1 MRKTQRINA
10 SSLILNLC
18 ILSSATTALSTLC
31 QGRLYHHVHLYIY
44 INLLIERKGE
54 ITTLYYKTVPKCLAN
69 PLSSGAWN
77 TEQLRFLLEADRSSI
92 CHQVFPRMP
101 ARTRQLILFFIHF

>member
-1 MRKTQRINA
+1 M
-10 SSLILNLC
+10 
-18 ILSSATTALSTLC
+18 
-31 QGRLYHHVHLYIY
+31 
-44 INLLIERKGE
+44 
-54 ITTLYYKTVPKCLAN
+54 YYKTVPKCLAN

-101 ARTRQLILFFIHF
+101 ARTRQLILFSSIFDDKPIIFTLVLQVVFIKMNWPIPVLDVNIAR